1 VEFLDSF
8 SSFFDPI
15 ADLGGEIYFDYSKG
29 NFAYRNRTEREEED
43 IPENKKKKVKSPKL
57 EDLSEEE

>member
-1 VEFLDSF
+1 V
-8 SSFFDPI
+8 
-15 ADLGGEIYFDYSKG
+15 ADLGGDIYFDYSKG